1 MVIQSRPLQLLLTRP
16 KAQGLRFA
24 KQLRAGLGQTFQI
37 TYSPL
42 IQPVF
47 LHPPL
52 SKTQYHAVVLTSE
65 TAAMAAE
72 SYDGLPKLAYCVGD
86 QTARAARRAG
96 FVTQSAAGD
105 AEALIRMILQTFPN
119 QPLLHMCGTDTRGD
133 VAEKLKKAG
142 IETHTLIVYRQDPAP
157 LTKAAKHIL
166 EGIRPVIVPLF
177 SPRTAQI
184 FAAQAEPIATAP
196 LYVVGLSAAVMDA
209 VGALP
214 CVGFETATDPNAEA
228 MIAAVGRI
236 ADKLPVG

>member
-1 MVIQSRPLQLLLTRP
+1 
-16 KAQGLRFA
+16 
-24 KQLRAGLGQTFQI
+24 
-37 TYSPL
+37 
-42 IQPVF
+42 
-47 LHPPL
+47 
-52 SKTQYHAVVLTSE
+52 
-65 TAAMAAE
+65 MAAE

-236 ADKLPVG
+236 ADKLPVA